1 MTTAQTQPSKK
12 ALRLLKAYGALDQR
26 ARGWQNLP
34 PVNRFSGES
43 ALGDDLV
50 FGMNQTTLE
59 IGQGL
64 SGLRGYLWPGMAV
77 TGIALAG
84 AILFYLLVGVPYVL
98 TDPVVNVAAIGGWG
112 LVSISFFLLVCAV
125 PFAAFS
131 IMVFLNDLFG
141 YADSP
146 VRFDRARRKVYVW
159 ASRKAGPLELDWD
172 RLQPLTQ
179 SATALPVQ
187 VNPMK
192 SVLLVERDAQG
203 NVLFDGDYPR
213 IAQVGHAGL
222 TREASVAAYEF
233 VRVFMEQGPQALPPV
248 KTYLVWRPRG
258 LRPFVDI
265 FGLMGTLMRSYPSLP
280 KHQRKP
286 GWLVFGVLGIG
297 LFSVAFLPLQ
307 LAQGIA
313 QRWGNRIP
321 KWGQPYRDYAA
332 LGGTMAPPSGAQPN
346 DLPLL
351 PHEKFIAAFWVACGL
366 WPWVWLLVVKLR

>member
-34 PVNRFSGES
+34 PVNRYSGES
-43 ALGDDLV
+43 ARGDDLV
-50 FGMNQTTLE
+50 FGMNATTLE

-64 SGLRGYLWPGMAV
+64 SGLRGYLW
-77 TGIALAG
+77 
-84 AILFYLLVGVPYVL
+84 LVGLAYMGSLLFGLGISVWYGLIADMKGPPADMPLWFDLLMILVALPLSVL
-98 TDPVVNVAAIGGWG
+98 
-112 LVSISFFLLVCAV
+112 FFF
-125 PFAAFS
+125 FAAF
-131 IMVFLNDLFG
+131 IFFNDLFG

>member
-1 MTTAQTQPSKK
+1 MTTPQTQPSKK

-26 ARGWQNLP
+26 VRGWQTLP
-34 PVNRFSGES
+34 PVNRHSGET
-43 ALGDDLV
+43 ARGDDLV
-50 FGMNQTTLE
+50 FGMNATTLE

-64 SGLRGYLWPGMAV
+64 SGLRGYLWVAGLAGTFVAV
-77 TGIALAG
+77 PALQILVDMGDIFGNSRIQNDQQIWIYLTGILVAPLGILGSLFAL
-84 AILFYLLVGVPYVL
+84 
-98 TDPVVNVAAIGGWG
+98 
-112 LVSISFFLLVCAV
+112 FL
-125 PFAAFS
+125 
-131 IMVFLNDLFG
+131 FLNDLFG

-192 SVLLVERDAQG
+192 SVLLVERDSQG

-265 FGLMGTLMRSYPSLP
+265 FGLMGTFMRSYPSLP

-297 LFSVAFLPLQ
+297 LFSVALLPLQ

-332 LGGTMAPPSGAQPN
+332 LGGTMAPPPGAQPN

-351 PHEKFIAAFWVACGL
+351 PHEKLIATIWVACGL
-366 WPWVWLLVVKLR
+366 WPWVWLLMVKLR

>member
-1 MTTAQTQPSKK
+1 MTTAQIQPSKK
-12 ALRLLKAYGALDQR
+12 ALRHLKAYGALDQR

-34 PVNRFSGES
+34 PVNRYSGEI
-43 ALGDDLV
+43 ARGDDLV
-50 FGMNQTTLE
+50 FGMNGTTLE
-59 IGQGL
+59 VGQGL
-64 SGLRGYLWPGMAV
+64 SGLRGYLWP
-77 TGIALAG
+77 
-84 AILFYLLVGVPYVL
+84 VGVFALIFVSIGIPLFAKIFGSLSNPAMPEDEALYAVVL
-98 TDPVVNVAAIGGWG
+98 MIVSLPVVIAS
-112 LVSISFFLLVCAV
+112 VSFALLISV
-125 PFAAFS
+125 
-131 IMVFLNDLFG
+131 NDLFG
-141 YADSP
+141 CADSP

-286 GWLVFGVLGIG
+286 GWLLFGVVMIG
-297 LFSVAFLPLQ
+297 LFSVALMPLQ
-307 LAQGIA
+307 WAQGIA

-321 KWGQPYRDYAA
+321 KWSQPYRDYAA
-332 LGGTMAPPSGAQPN
+332 LGGAMAPPPGAQPN

-351 PHEKFIAAFWVACGL
+351 PHEKLIAAFWVASAL
-366 WPWVWLLVVKLR
+366 APWVWALVVTLG

>member
-12 ALRLLKAYGALDQR
+12 ALRQLKAYGALDQR

-34 PVNRFSGES
+34 PVNRYSGES
-43 ALGDDLV
+43 ARGDDLV
-50 FGMNQTTLE
+50 FGMNGTTLE

-64 SGLRGYLWPGMAV
+64 SGFRGYLWPALFPGSLAMLLGYPVFLAYRLFFEAGIQLDWLILLADFLILVVGM
-77 TGIALAG
+77 
-84 AILFYLLVGVPYVL
+84 PMCVL
-98 TDPVVNVAAIGGWG
+98 TLAMG
-112 LVSISFFLLVCAV
+112 F
-125 PFAAFS
+125 
-131 IMVFLNDLFG
+131 NDLFG

-258 LRPFVDI
+258 VRPFVDI

-297 LFSVAFLPLQ
+297 LFSVALLPLQ

-332 LGGTMAPPSGAQPN
+332 LGGTMAPPPGAQPN

-351 PHEKFIAAFWVACGL
+351 PHEKLIATIWVACGL
-366 WPWVWLLVVKLR
+366 WPWVWLLMVKLR

>member
-1 MTTAQTQPSKK
+1 MTIETSTPSKR
-12 ALRLLKAYGALDQR
+12 ALRNLKAFGALDQR

-43 ALGDDLV
+43 ARGDDLV
-50 FGMNQTTLE
+50 FSMNQTTLE

-64 SGLRGYLWPGMAV
+64 SGLRGYLWVVGFSYMGSLLFGLG
-77 TGIALAG
+77 TIAWYEFVAEAKGPPANMPLWFDLLTYFL
-84 AILFYLLVGVPYVL
+84 ILPASVL
-98 TDPVVNVAAIGGWG
+98 G
-112 LVSISFFLLVCAV
+112 FL
-125 PFAAFS
+125 FS
-131 IMVFLNDLFG
+131 AMIFLNDLFG

-179 SATALPVQ
+179 SATPLPVQ

-233 VRVFMEQGPQALPPV
+233 VRVFMEQGSQALPPV

-280 KHQRKP
+280 KHQRNP

-307 LAQGIA
+307 IAQGIA

-332 LGGTMAPPSGAQPN
+332 LGGAMAPPPGAQPN

-351 PHEKFIAAFWVACGL
+351 PHEKLIATIWVACGL
-366 WPWVWLLVVKLR
+366 WPWVWLLVVKLG

>member
-34 PVNRFSGES
+34 PVNRYSGEI
-43 ALGDDLV
+43 ARGNDLV
-50 FGMNQTTLE
+50 FSMNATTLE

-64 SGLRGYLWPGMAV
+64 SGLRGYLWTALLPGS
-77 TGIALAG
+77 LAMLIG
-84 AILFYLLVGVPYVL
+84 YPVFLAFRWFLVPELEHDWFMLFADFVFVVVGMPMCVL
-98 TDPVVNVAAIGGWG
+98 TLAMG
-112 LVSISFFLLVCAV
+112 F
-125 PFAAFS
+125 
-131 IMVFLNDLFG
+131 NDLFG

-192 SVLLVERDAQG
+192 TVLLVERDAQG
-203 NVLFDGDYPR
+203 NVLFDGDYPCV
-213 IAQVGHAGL
+213 AQVGHAGL

-286 GWLVFGVLGIG
+286 GWLVFGVVMIG
-297 LFSVAFLPLQ
+297 LFSVALLPLQ

-351 PHEKFIAAFWVACGL
+351 PHEKLIATIWVACAL
-366 WPWVWLLVVKLR
+366 WPWVWLLVVKLG